1 MSMMICYLTEY
12 LPVIKEDI
20 GDAARI
26 ELIAAI
32 RAAPSIYDVVGVEP
46 DTPAAKFMRAC
57 QFARADAEHVR
68 IMLEEPDDLLC
79 TPASAITD
87 GVRIGEDWDEAAYA
101 CRMYMH
107 ASEMD
112 A

>member
-1 MSMMICYLTEY
+1 MMICYITEY

-20 GDAARI
+20 GDAARL

-32 RAAPSIYDVVGVEP
+32 RAAASINDVTAEP
-46 DTPAAKFMRAC
+46 GTPAANFLRAC
-57 QFARADAEHVR
+57 VYAGAGAGHV
-68 IMLEEPDDLLC
+68 ITMLEESDDLLC
-79 TPASAITD
+79 TPLSAITD

-101 CRMYMH
+101 CRLYMH
-107 ASEMD
+107 ASEME

>member
-1 MSMMICYLTEY
+1 MMICYLTEY

-20 GDAARI
+20 GDAARL

-32 RAAPSIYDVVGVEP
+32 RAAASIDDVAAET
-46 DTPAAKFMRAC
+46 DTPAADFLRAC
-57 QFARADAEHVR
+57 TYARADAKHVL
-68 IMLEEPDDLLC
+68 IMLEEPDNDLC

-87 GVRIGEDWDEAAYA
+87 GVHIGEDWDEAAYA
-101 CRMYMH
+101 CHLYMH
-107 ASEMD
+107 ASEME